1 MSEPP
6 EDPKIAAAE
15 RRAKVVELRR
25 QRLTFADI
33 GKALG
38 VSAQRAHQLYT
49 EALAAIPAMQ
59 VEQHRAEELTLID
72 DAIADLWPIAHDHT
86 QPRTAVEAWESIRGW
101 AERKAKLLGLDA
113 PVRVSVDAEQLG
125 REIDAFIAALT
136 AADDDDATG
145 ADA

>member
-1 MSEPP
+1 
-6 EDPKIAAAE
+6 
-15 RRAKVVELRR
+15 
-25 QRLTFADI
+25 
-33 GKALG
+33 
-38 VSAQRAHQLYT
+38 

-86 QPRTAVEAWESIRGW
+86 QPRTALEARESVRRW
-101 AERKAKLLGLDA
+101 AELKATLPGLDA

-125 REIDAFIAALT
+125 RELDAFIAALT